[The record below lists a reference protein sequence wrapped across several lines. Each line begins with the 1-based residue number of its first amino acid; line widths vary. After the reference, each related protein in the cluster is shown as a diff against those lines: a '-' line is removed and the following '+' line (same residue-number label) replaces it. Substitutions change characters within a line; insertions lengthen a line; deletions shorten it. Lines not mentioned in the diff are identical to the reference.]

1 VLRTEWEPETVFR
14 RPRTLL
20 GLIYL
25 IIGIVVAWERGYI
38 TVALL
43 KAVLSALLAIVL
55 WWLVLLGV
63 SLHIH

>member
-1 VLRTEWEPETVFR
+1 MGARAVFR
-14 RPRTLL
+14 RPRTLI

-43 KAVLSALLAIVL
+43 KLLVSALLAIWL

-63 SLHIH
+63 GLHIR

>member
-1 VLRTEWEPETVFR
+1 MFR

>member
-1 VLRTEWEPETVFR
+1 VFR
-14 RPRTLL
+14 RRFGLV
-20 GLIYL
+20 GLIYI
-25 IIGIVVAWERGYI
+25 IIGLVVAWNRGYI

-43 KAVLSALLAIVL
+43 KAVLSAILAVLL

>member
-1 VLRTEWEPETVFR
+1 MGVSAVFR
-14 RPRTLL
+14 RPRTLI

-43 KAVLSALLAIVL
+43 KLLVSALLAIWL

-63 SLHIH
+63 GLHIR

>member
-1 VLRTEWEPETVFR
+1 MGASAVLK
-14 RPRTLL
+14 RPRTLV

-25 IIGIVVAWERGYI
+25 IVGIVVAWERGYI

-43 KAVLSALLAIVL
+43 KLLVSALLAIGL

-63 SLHIH
+63 GLHIR